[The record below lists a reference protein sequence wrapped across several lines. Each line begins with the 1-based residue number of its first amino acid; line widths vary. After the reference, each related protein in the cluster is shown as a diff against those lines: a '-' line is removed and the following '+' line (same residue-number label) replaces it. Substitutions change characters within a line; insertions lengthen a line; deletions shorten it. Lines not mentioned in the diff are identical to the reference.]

1 MYIYTYIHIYIY
13 TYIHIYIYIYTYIH
27 IHIHIHIQI
36 YIYIYI
42 YTYIHIH
49 VYIYVCMDYK
59 LLTMAPS
66 RKWDPTRCPALRLG
80 RAAGPGGSEWPSADR
95 WNGQAPWLP
104 CMIEKKW

>member
-1 MYIYTYIHIYIY
+1 
-13 TYIHIYIYIYTYIH
+13 
-27 IHIHIHIQI
+27 
-36 YIYIYI
+36 
-42 YTYIHIH
+42 
-49 VYIYVCMDYK
+49 MDYK

>member
-1 MYIYTYIHIYIY
+1 MYI
-13 TYIHIYIYIYTYIH
+13 
-27 IHIHIHIQI
+27 
-36 YIYIYI
+36 
-42 YTYIHIH
+42 
-49 VYIYVCMDYK
+49 YIYVCMDYK
-59 LLTMAPS
+59 ILTMAPS